1 MQHFYIN
8 KDSELPI
15 LRMELIYDGR
25 HDFNKFYNA
34 IQDSTITFSMTNI
47 DTNVMKVAN
56 EKAYIKRREID
67 GCVEQYVICYDWR
80 KRDTKER
87 GTFEGVFTIH
97 FNGNLKGESVT
108 YPKGDM
114 ILPIREKLLITVQ

>member
-25 HDFNKFYNA
+25 YDFNKFYDA

>member
-25 HDFNKFYNA
+25 HDFNKFYDA

>member
-25 HDFNKFYNA
+25 HDFNKFYDA

-67 GCVEQYVICYDWR
+67 GCIEQYVICYDWR